1 MSPPPP
7 RQPLSRERVLE
18 AAIRVADRGGVEA
31 ITMRRVAQELG
42 VEAMS
47 LYNHVPNKDAILDG
61 VVDMVFAAIEPPDAD
76 RDDWRD
82 AIRARAS
89 SARAV
94 LSRHSWALGFMDSRR
109 NPGPATLRH
118 HDAVLGVLREAG
130 FTLPMA
136 VHAVSLIDSYVGG
149 FVLQEANLP
158 VARPD
163 DVEEV
168 AGGILKDLPADELP
182 YLTEVIVHHA
192 LRPGYDHTSEFGYG
206 LDLILDA
213 LEARRSQGSGGRAD
227 GVSAPRGSG
236 GGRPSS

>member
-1 MSPPPP
+1 MSPAPQSS
-7 RQPLSRERVLE
+7 RRPLSTARVLE
-18 AAIRVADRGGVEA
+18 AAIRVADRGGAEA

-47 LYNHVPNKDAILDG
+47 LYHHVPNKDAILDG
-61 VVDMVFAAIEPPDAD
+61 VIDMVFAAIALPCAD
-76 RDDWRD
+76 CDDWRD
-82 AIRARAS
+82 AIRTRAH

-94 LSRHSWALGFMDSRR
+94 LSQHSWALGLMDSRR
-109 NPGPATLRH
+109 DPGPATLRH
-118 HDAVLGVLREAG
+118 HDAVLGVLRRAG

-136 VHAVSLIDSYVGG
+136 AHAVSLIDSYVGG

-158 VARPD
+158 ITTPE

-168 AGGILKDLPADELP
+168 AGGILAHLPADDLP
-182 YLTEVIVHHA
+182 YLTEMIADHG

-213 LEARRSQGSGGRAD
+213 LEARRRE
-227 GVSAPRGSG
+227 PLR
-236 GGRPSS
+236 R

>member
-1 MSPPPP
+1 MPPS
-7 RQPLSRERVLE
+7 QPLNRGLVLE

-47 LYNHVPNKDAILDG
+47 LYHHVPNKDAILDG
-61 VVDMVFAAIEPPDAD
+61 VVDMVFAAIELPGAEG
-76 RDDWRD
+76 DDWRE
-82 AIRARAS
+82 AIRTRS
-89 SARAV
+89 FSARV
-94 LSRHSWALGFMDSRR
+94 ILSRHSWALGLMDSRR
-109 NPGPATLRH
+109 DPGPATLRH

-136 VHAVSLIDSYVGG
+136 AHAVSLIDSYVSG

-158 VARPD
+158 VRTPD

-168 AGGILKDLPADELP
+168 AGGILRHLPAEELP
-182 YLTEVIVHHA
+182 YLTEMIRDHA
-192 LRPGYDHTSEFGYG
+192 LQPGYDYTSEFGYG

-213 LEARRSQGSGGRAD
+213 LEARRGG
-227 GVSAPRGSG
+227 PRS
-236 GGRPSS
+236 R

>member
-1 MSPPPP
+1 MPV
-7 RQPLSRERVLE
+7 RQPLSRDRVLD

-61 VVDMVFAAIEPPDAD
+61 VVDAVFAAIELPAAGCA
-76 RDDWRD
+76 DWRE
-82 AIRARAS
+82 AIRARAR
-89 SARAV
+89 SARSV
-94 LSRHSWALGFMDSRR
+94 LAQHSWALGLMDSRR
-109 NPGPATLRH
+109 NPGSATLRH

-130 FTLPMA
+130 FSLPMA
-136 VHAVSLIDSYVGG
+136 AHAVSLIDSYVGG

-158 VARPD
+158 VSVSA

-168 AGGILKDLPADELP
+168 AGGILANLPADELP
-182 YLTEVIVHHA
+182 YLTEMIVDHA
-192 LRPGYDHTSEFGYG
+192 LRPGYDYSGEFGFG

-213 LEARRSQGSGGRAD
+213 LEARRGQQ
-227 GVSAPRGSG
+227 
-236 GGRPSS
+236 

>member
-1 MSPPPP
+1 MSPP
-7 RQPLSRERVLE
+7 QPLSRGRVLE

-47 LYNHVPNKDAILDG
+47 LYHHVPNKDAILDG
-61 VVDMVFAAIEPPDAD
+61 VVDMVFAAIELPGAEC
-76 RDDWRD
+76 DDWRD

-94 LSRHSWALGFMDSRR
+94 LSRHSWALGLMDSRR

-118 HDAVLGVLREAG
+118 HNAVLGVLREAG

-136 VHAVSLIDSYVGG
+136 AHAVSLIDSYIGG
-149 FVLQEANLP
+149 FVLQEASLP
-158 VARPD
+158 VTTPD
-163 DVEEV
+163 DVEAV
-168 AGGILKDLPADELP
+168 ADGILGHLPTGELP
-182 YLTEVIVHHA
+182 YLREMIVDHA
-192 LRPGYDHTSEFGYG
+192 LQPGYDHTSEFGYG

-213 LEARRSQGSGGRAD
+213 LEARRRQSPDA
-227 GVSAPRGSG
+227 AP
-236 GGRPSS
+236 

>member
-1 MSPPPP
+1 MSASPESPPP
-7 RQPLSRERVLE
+7 RRPLSRDRVLE

-47 LYNHVPNKDAILDG
+47 LYHHVPNKDAILDG
-61 VVDMVFAAIEPPDAD
+61 VVDAVFTAIELPAE
-76 RDDWRD
+76 RADWRT
-82 AIRARAS
+82 AIGGRAR

-94 LSRHSWALGFMDSRR
+94 LARHSWALGLLDSRR
-109 NPGPATLRH
+109 TPGPATLRH

-136 VHAVSLIDSYVGG
+136 AHAVSLIDSYVTG
-149 FVLQEANLP
+149 FVLQEASLP
-158 VARPD
+158 LTTPGE
-163 DVEEV
+163 VEEV
-168 AGGILKDLPADELP
+168 AGGILANLPADGLP
-182 YLTEVIVHHA
+182 HLKEMITEHA

-213 LEARRSQGSGGRAD
+213 LEARRST
-227 GVSAPRGSG
+227 
-236 GGRPSS
+236 

>member
-1 MSPPPP
+1 MSPPP
-7 RQPLSRERVLE
+7 QPLSRGLVLE

-47 LYNHVPNKDAILDG
+47 LYHHVPNKDAILDG
-61 VVDMVFAAIEPPDAD
+61 VVDMVFAAIELPSAEF
-76 RDDWRD
+76 DDWRD

-94 LSRHSWALGFMDSRR
+94 LSQHSWALGLMDSRR
-109 NPGPATLRH
+109 DPGPATLRH
-118 HDAVLGVLREAG
+118 HDAVLGVLRKAG

-136 VHAVSLIDSYVGG
+136 AHAVSLIDSYVGG

-158 VARPD
+158 VMTPD

-168 AGGILKDLPADELP
+168 AGGILEHLPAEELP
-182 YLTEVIVHHA
+182 YLKEMIVDHA

-206 LDLILDA
+206 LDLILDG
-213 LEARRSQGSGGRAD
+213 LEARRR
-227 GVSAPRGSG
+227 
-236 GGRPSS
+236 